1 MAIFAAAKSFLYL
14 YIPIDFDHTI
24 YGSTSMMNVKGSAG
38 GVPNGK
44 SYQLSTIQNK
54 GHMIVKIELENSEE
68 KPIELLF
75 EFQQAMEFRDEVEK
89 VVWMVSP

>member
-1 MAIFAAAKSFLYL
+1 MYILYDSAL
-14 YIPIDFDHTI
+14 TL
-24 YGSTSMMNVKGSAG
+24 YGSTSMMNVKGSSG

-44 SYQLSTIQNK
+44 SYQLSTTQDK
-54 GHMIVKIELENSEE
+54 GHMVIKVELENSDE

-89 VVWMVSP
+89 AVWVISP

>member
-1 MAIFAAAKSFLYL
+1 MYILYGF
-14 YIPIDFDHTI
+14 IHTP
-24 YGSTSMMNVKGSAG
+24 YGNTPMLNVKGSVS

-44 SYQLSTIQNK
+44 SYQLSTVQDK
-54 GHMIVKIELENSEE
+54 GHMIVKVELENSDE